1 MHALFIFRLRLSA
14 LNAGLSA
21 LALYHSACWY
31 SCWLRVLPSCC
42 CIRPESVMV
51 TSIITASNTSTT
63 TSAIP
68 RFGGE
73 VIMIIAARVT
83 TRCVQSRPIAANA
96 GSCVPP
102 QGSPVLT
109 TSSPASACRRRTAN
123 GANRP
128 ESTFALSAS
137 RCLRHRSTV
146 HGGDQRERIAFL
158 VVGTRQFLRVLK
170 TKRHF
175 FNRTQATRSF

>member
-14 LNAGLSA
+14 LSARLSA

-31 SCWLRVLPSCC
+31 SCWLRVRPSCC
-42 CIRPESVMV
+42 CICPESVMV
-51 TSIITASNTSTT
+51 TSIMTASNTSTT

-96 GSCVPP
+96 ESCALP
-102 QGSPVLT
+102 QGSPALM
-109 TSSPASACRRRTAN
+109 TSYPASACRRRTAN
-123 GANRP
+123 EVNPP
-128 ESTFALSAS
+128 ESTFALLAS
-137 RCLRHRSTV
+137 RCLRHRSAA
-146 HGGDQRERIAFL
+146 G
-158 VVGTRQFLRVLK
+158 
-170 TKRHF
+170 
-175 FNRTQATRSF
+175 